1 MKRKLLVR
9 SAIGFPLGV
18 VICFV
23 IAGIIG
29 TLGAADGTIH
39 LCSPLLIK
47 AVGGLAPA
55 IVIQAVVSGLFGAV
69 SIGSTAVYEIERWSI
84 LKSTAVHFVLSMS
97 MYYITAFSLHWLQPR
112 NVAENLF
119 IFCILIVVYVCIWL
133 VNYFKYKSEVKKIN
147 AQLEK
152 IKRTKEEE

>member
-9 SAIGFPLGV
+9 CAIGFPLGV

-47 AVGGLAPA
+47 AVGGLAPSDNGKIPA
-55 IVIQAVVSGLFGAV
+55 AKERNAFAAYPATGCGASPVCGLDSG
-69 SIGSTAVYEIERWSI
+69 
-84 LKSTAVHFVLSMS
+84 
-97 MYYITAFSLHWLQPR
+97 
-112 NVAENLF
+112 
-119 IFCILIVVYVCIWL
+119 
-133 VNYFKYKSEVKKIN
+133 
-147 AQLEK
+147 
-152 IKRTKEEE
+152 